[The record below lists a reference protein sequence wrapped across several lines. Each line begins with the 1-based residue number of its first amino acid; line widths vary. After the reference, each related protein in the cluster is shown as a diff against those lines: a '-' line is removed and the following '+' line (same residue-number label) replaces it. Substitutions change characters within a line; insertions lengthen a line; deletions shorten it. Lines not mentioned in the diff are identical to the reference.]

1 MKGVS
6 FHVGSGCGDP
16 QAYVT
21 ALRDARSVFDA
32 AEALGM
38 PALQIVDL
46 GGGFPGS
53 DEFSAT
59 HGLPIFSELADA
71 IKAGINEHFST
82 LDVKFIAEP
91 GRYMVSASGYLA
103 TKVYGRKGGNSDRQA
118 VYIDDG
124 VYGSFN
130 NVLYDHALP
139 QPEIFKEV
147 SYNEPKLPTTVF
159 GPTCDGLDQVCHGET
174 TSVPRLEVGDWLY
187 WDDMGAYTHC
197 ASFVFNGY
205 TNIPKKT
212 YVCRI

>member
-139 QPEIFKEV
+139 QPDIFK
-147 SYNEPKLPTTVF
+147 
-159 GPTCDGLDQVCHGET
+159 
-174 TSVPRLEVGDWLY
+174 
-187 WDDMGAYTHC
+187 
-197 ASFVFNGY
+197 
-205 TNIPKKT
+205 
-212 YVCRI
+212 